1 MPSSRGAGSTH
12 SPEPSAKPMSP
23 DVNTGAGGVASACT
37 PRVGRATATTAT
49 STATASQV
57 RRRETSLIRV
67 PPPRVRLALDKPP
80 GRPGPTVAETPA
92 ARGTANRRTRARWLG
107 LVRGQRDGRGTRL
120 GAGVAGPGGDAG
132 RVVDGEGAV
141 RGTPDVRRVRP
152 GVSVTNLMIDGST
165 GRSPGDV
172 GYHPEAVR
180 GLAYRLD
187 EGQHRDGSRALLRH
201 LDNGL
206 GELLDARLR
215 PAEDAFGVAGARA
228 DWRAGQQPRLVPLV
242 GGLLQLPGLG
252 DGAGRPEELARRY
265 RPEVDHQARWPGK
278 RRHMQAGYPVDADAE
293 AEYPLE
299 VAGDRDL
306 LDQRVVGAQP
316 GRAGVP
322 RRGTRVGRD
331 RRGVRSPALEGDP
344 QEGVAPQRYRP
355 V

>member
-1 MPSSRGAGSTH
+1 MAEAPGSVQVLPDQAVMLAGS
-12 SPEPSAKPMSP
+12 SMEKAPYVAPQPC
-23 DVNTGAGGVASACT
+23 VAS
-37 PRVGRATATTAT
+37 
-49 STATASQV
+49 
-57 RRRETSLIRV
+57 
-67 PPPRVRLALDKPP
+67 
-80 GRPGPTVAETPA
+80 
-92 ARGTANRRTRARWLG
+92 
-107 LVRGQRDGRGTRL
+107 
-120 GAGVAGPGGDAG
+120 
-132 RVVDGEGAV
+132 
-141 RGTPDVRRVRP
+141 
-152 GVSVTNLMIDGST
+152 
-165 GRSPGDV
+165 RSPGDV

>member
-141 RGTPDVRRVRP
+141 RGTPDVRRVEVTGRRRLPPRGRP
-152 GVSVTNLMIDGST
+152 GPCVPVGRGS
-165 GRSPGDV
+165 
-172 GYHPEAVR
+172 A
-180 GLAYRLD
+180 
-187 EGQHRDGSRALLRH
+187 
-201 LDNGL
+201 
-206 GELLDARLR
+206 
-215 PAEDAFGVAGARA
+215 
-228 DWRAGQQPRLVPLV
+228 
-242 GGLLQLPGLG
+242 
-252 DGAGRPEELARRY
+252 
-265 RPEVDHQARWPGK
+265 
-278 RRHMQAGYPVDADAE
+278 
-293 AEYPLE
+293 
-299 VAGDRDL
+299 
-306 LDQRVVGAQP
+306 
-316 GRAGVP
+316 P
-322 RRGTRVGRD
+322 RRLPCPAAPPGQ
-331 RRGVRSPALEGDP
+331 RS
-344 QEGVAPQRYRP
+344 R
-355 V
+355 